1 MRKLFALNTISK
13 KLLVILMSVAL
24 VSTATVTIV
33 FSAYEINSAKEEQ
46 VESLDSLSKMLAP
59 NITTALMFDD
69 LEAVQ
74 ELINPILMR
83 SDVISIT
90 VYNQSDEQLAI
101 ALSTVQALD
110 HNIEVNT
117 PLKFEKNNYGLLKI
131 RANDSYIQNKISFYI
146 KFLVVLMVFTFAISL
161 ILSLLLRRR
170 FLNPILYLAQTA
182 NRITTSHDYSLRAKQ
197 LSKDEVGQLTACF
210 NDMLYNI
217 EQRDNSLENQ
227 VKLRTNELQSAN
239 IQLHQYA
246 YQDGLTDLP
255 NRRYFYEK
263 LQSLINVK
271 DMTFALIFIDLDGF
285 KEVNDSLGH
294 DYGDLLLHQVATR
307 LQNCVTDKDTVARLG
322 GDEFTLVLEGI
333 SDSKQASKI
342 AETVKNSLM
351 ESIKIKNETVYVT
364 ASIGLTFYPVDG
376 RTVEELVKRADQA
389 MYLSK
394 NKGRNRYEFFSYE
407 IEERTTQRR
416 RLIEEI
422 RTALAQKQFELFYQ
436 PIFSIDGSSV
446 PKAEALIRWNHP
458 KRGIIGPNEFIS
470 VAEKNGLIGHI
481 GQWVKS
487 QAIKDTIEFNKLS
500 DKTIQISVN
509 TSPLEIDRAGQWV
522 DDWIAATEEYQLP
535 SNTILIEVTENTL
548 MDPDSLIQRQLKR
561 LSDINI
567 DIAIDDFGVGYSS
580 LAYLQRLDVDILKID
595 RSFIQDIESNDN
607 SIALVKAIITMA
619 HNLDVMVVAEGVET
633 SRQYELLKHLNCD
646 YIQGYIFSK
655 AITKKEFIEKYITKD
670 IG

>member
-1 MRKLFALNTISK
+1 
-13 KLLVILMSVAL
+13 
-24 VSTATVTIV
+24 
-33 FSAYEINSAKEEQ
+33 
-46 VESLDSLSKMLAP
+46 
-59 NITTALMFDD
+59 
-69 LEAVQ
+69 
-74 ELINPILMR
+74 
-83 SDVISIT
+83 
-90 VYNQSDEQLAI
+90 
-101 ALSTVQALD
+101 
-110 HNIEVNT
+110 
-117 PLKFEKNNYGLLKI
+117 
-131 RANDSYIQNKISFYI
+131 
-146 KFLVVLMVFTFAISL
+146 MVFTFAISL

-394 NKGRNRYEFFSYE
+394 NKGRNRYEFFL
-407 IEERTTQRR
+407 T
-416 RLIEEI
+416 
-422 RTALAQKQFELFYQ
+422 
-436 PIFSIDGSSV
+436 
-446 PKAEALIRWNHP
+446 
-458 KRGIIGPNEFIS
+458 
-470 VAEKNGLIGHI
+470 
-481 GQWVKS
+481 
-487 QAIKDTIEFNKLS
+487 KL
-500 DKTIQISVN
+500 
-509 TSPLEIDRAGQWV
+509 
-522 DDWIAATEEYQLP
+522 
-535 SNTILIEVTENTL
+535 
-548 MDPDSLIQRQLKR
+548 
-561 LSDINI
+561 
-567 DIAIDDFGVGYSS
+567 
-580 LAYLQRLDVDILKID
+580 
-595 RSFIQDIESNDN
+595 
-607 SIALVKAIITMA
+607 
-619 HNLDVMVVAEGVET
+619 
-633 SRQYELLKHLNCD
+633 
-646 YIQGYIFSK
+646 
-655 AITKKEFIEKYITKD
+655 KKEQHKGAD
-670 IG
+670 